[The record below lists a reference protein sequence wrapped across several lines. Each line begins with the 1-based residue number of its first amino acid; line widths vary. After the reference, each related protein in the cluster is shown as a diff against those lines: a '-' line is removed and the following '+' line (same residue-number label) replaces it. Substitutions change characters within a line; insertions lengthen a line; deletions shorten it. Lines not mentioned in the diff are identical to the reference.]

1 MSQWYYTSGGAQQGP
16 VSTEELQAWIAAG
29 QLAVTELVWREG
41 MGDWQPISLITEL
54 ASSQH
59 AADGGYGVAWQ
70 APLQPSDYVGGGQYQ
85 LGYGAPAYGG
95 QPGHTTTLQYHN
107 PNYGQRMVYAGF
119 WWRFLAAI
127 IDMVILNVAGL
138 IVGFVFGIAAT
149 SARSNVHSI
158 ELGGNVIGILIGWLY
173 SAFLESSTWQGTI
186 GKKACGIVVTDLNGQ
201 RIGFGKATGRHFGK
215 ILSGLILLIGYIM
228 QAFTEKRQALHDMM
242 AGCLV
247 LKNP

>member
-41 MGDWQPISLITEL
+41 MGDWQPVSLIPEL
-54 ASSQH
+54 ASSAP
-59 AADGGYGVAWQ
+59 AADRGYDVAWQ
-70 APLQPSDYVGGGQYQ
+70 APTQGGGYAGGGQYQ
-85 LGYGAPAYGG
+85 QGYGTQAYGG
-95 QPGHTTTLQYHN
+95 QPGYAAPLQYHN
-107 PNYGQRMVYAGF
+107 PNFGQRIGYAGF

-127 IDMVILNVAGL
+127 IDGAILNVAGL
-138 IVGFVFGIAAT
+138 IVGFIFGFAAA
-149 SARSNVHSI
+149 SAGTNTHSI

-186 GKKACGIVVTDLNGQ
+186 GKKACGIVVTDMNGQ
-201 RIGFGKATGRHFGK
+201 RIGFGKATGRHFAK
-215 ILSGLILLIGYIM
+215 ILSALILLIGYIM